1 MRVKI
6 FQVVG
11 PDLATRNGCDKLFEL
26 LEQKPERKITLD
38 FSNVSSISRSFAHQ
52 YLMKKNLSEKVIL
65 EVQVPILVQ
74 RMLDFVKNQTGR
86 RQIADDNLRS
96 ELISTF

>member
-1 MRVKI
+1 MEVKI
-6 FQVVG
+6 FQVVR

-26 LEQKPERKITLD
+26 LEQTPEKKITLD

-52 YLMKKNLSEKVIL
+52 YLRKKNLSKKVIS
-65 EVQVPILVQ
+65 EVHVPILVQ
-74 RMLDFVKNQTGR
+74 RMLDFVKNQTEKKP
-86 RQIADDNLRS
+86 IADNNLRS